1 MIIMINFFKKIP
13 FIFLIYLIFFNN
25 ANGEILKN
33 IEISG
38 NKRIS
43 KETIL
48 VLGNIEIG
56 KDLNSSD
63 LNYSLKKLYD
73 TNFFENI
80 NYSLDNGLLKIFL
93 VENPI
98 IEEINITGIK
108 KKSFTDQIYEK
119 ISLKNRMSYTE
130 EQFKKD
136 IDIINS
142 SLKASGYYFSK
153 IKSSTNKNDDLNSIK
168 LNIDIQLG
176 EKAKIREIIFIGD
189 KKVKDKKLLELI
201 ASEEHKFWKFISNK
215 VYLNKS
221 LLDLDKRLLENYYKN
236 NGYYNVKVINS
247 FAELNDEGSFKIIFN
262 INAGSKYFFN
272 NFSLSLPDDYKEKDF
287 KKVNKIFDK
296 LKDEKYSLNNINLI
310 LNEIDTIASSRLYD
324 FIKVEV
330 SENIIEQNKIDFN
343 FIVKDSDKFYV
354 EKINIFGNFAT
365 IEEVIRNNMIVDEGD
380 PFNEILFN
388 KSINKIKNLRIFKK
402 VNSKITEGSNPN
414 TKILNLSVEEQPT
427 GEISLGAGVGTSGT
441 VISGGI
447 SENNFLGK
455 GIKLNSN
462 LQISE
467 DSVKGSLT
475 YIKPFFNYT
484 DNTLSTKIR
493 STTEDNLS
501 DFGYKISTIGLSLG
515 TEIEQYENLF
525 FSPEIDFTAEDLST
539 NSSASNS
546 LKKQEGSYADL
557 YFNYGLNFDT
567 RDSTYDPSRGGMV
580 SFYQA
585 MPVISSDNEISNT
598 LILSKYKLLNE
609 TSGTVGKASVYMK
622 AVNSLDGSD
631 VRISKRAQVPYNR
644 LRGFEK
650 GKVGPIENSDY
661 VGGNYVSTLNLSTN
675 LPRIFTTLEN
685 LDFSYFIDVAN
696 VWGIDYDNSIDDSNT
711 IRSSTGIAIEFLSPV
726 GPLSFS
732 FTQPLTK
739 HSTDKTETFRFNLGT
754 TF

>member
-1 MIIMINFFKKIP
+1 MINYFKKIP
-13 FIFLIYLIFFNN
+13 FIFLIYLFFFNY
-25 ANGEILKN
+25 ANSEILKN

-43 KETIL
+43 KETVL

-56 KDLNSSD
+56 KDLNSSE

-80 NYSLDNGLLKIFL
+80 NYSLNNGLLKIFL

-108 KKSFTDQIYEK
+108 KKSFTKQIYEK

-136 IDIINS
+136 IDVINS

-153 IKSSTNKNDDLNSIK
+153 IKSSIKRNDDLNSIT

-176 EKAKIREIIFIGD
+176 EKAKIKEIIFIGD

-201 ASEEHKFWKFISNK
+201 ASEEHKFWKFISNR

-236 NGYYNVKVINS
+236 NGYYNVKVLNS
-247 FAELNDEGSFKIIFN
+247 FAELNDEGSFKIVFN
-262 INAGSKYFFN
+262 INAGTKYFFN
-272 NFSLSLPDDYKEKDF
+272 NFSLTLPDDYKEKDF
-287 KKVNKIFDK
+287 KKINKLFDK
-296 LKDEKYSLNNINLI
+296 LKDEKYSLDNINLI
-310 LNEIDTIASSRLYD
+310 LNEIDNIASSRLYD
-324 FIKVEV
+324 FIKVEF
-330 SENIIEQNKIDFN
+330 SENIIEKNKIDFN

-354 EKINIFGNFAT
+354 EKINIYGNFTT

-402 VNSKITEGSNPN
+402 VDSKITEGSSPN

-455 GIKLNSN
+455 GIKLDSN
-462 LQISE
+462 LQFSQ

-475 YIKPFFNYT
+475 YIKPYFNYT

-501 DFGYKISTIGLSLG
+501 DFGYKISTLGLSMG

-525 FSPEIDFTAEDLST
+525 FSPEIDFTTEDLKT

-546 LKKQEGSYADL
+546 LKKQEGSYRDL

-567 RDSTYDPSRGGMV
+567 RDSTYDPSKGGIV

-609 TSGTVGKASVYMK
+609 DSGTVGKASIYMK

-696 VWGIDYDNSIDDSNT
+696 VWGVDYDSSIDESNT

-726 GPLSFS
+726 GPLTFS

>member
-1 MIIMINFFKKIP
+1 MINYFKKIP
-13 FIFLIYLIFFNN
+13 FIFLIYLFFFNY
-25 ANGEILKN
+25 ANSEILKN

-43 KETIL
+43 KETVL

-56 KDLNSSD
+56 KDLNSSE

-80 NYSLDNGLLKIFL
+80 NYSLNNGLLKIFL

-108 KKSFTDQIYEK
+108 KKSFTKQIYEK

-136 IDIINS
+136 IDVINS

-153 IKSSTNKNDDLNSIK
+153 IKSSIKRNDDLNSIT

-176 EKAKIREIIFIGD
+176 EKAKIKEIIFIGD

-201 ASEEHKFWKFISNK
+201 ASEEHKFWKFISNR

-236 NGYYNVKVINS
+236 NGYYNVKVLNS
-247 FAELNDEGSFKIIFN
+247 FAELNDEGSFKIVFN
-262 INAGSKYFFN
+262 INAGTKYFFN
-272 NFSLSLPDDYKEKDF
+272 NFSLTLPDDYKEKDF
-287 KKVNKIFDK
+287 KKINKLFDK
-296 LKDEKYSLNNINLI
+296 LKDEKYSLDNINLI
-310 LNEIDTIASSRLYD
+310 LNEIDNIASSRLYD
-324 FIKVEV
+324 FIKVEF
-330 SENIIEQNKIDFN
+330 SENIIEKNKIDFN

-354 EKINIFGNFAT
+354 EKINIYGNFTT

-402 VNSKITEGSNPN
+402 VDSKITEGSSPN

-455 GIKLNSN
+455 GIKLDSN
-462 LQISE
+462 LQFSK

-475 YIKPFFNYT
+475 YIKPYFNYT

-501 DFGYKISTIGLSLG
+501 DFGYKISTLGLSMG

-525 FSPEIDFTAEDLST
+525 FSPEIDFTTEDLKT

-546 LKKQEGSYADL
+546 FKKQEGSYRDL

-567 RDSTYDPSRGGMV
+567 RDSTYDPSKGGIV

-609 TSGTVGKASVYMK
+609 DSGTVGKASIYMK

-696 VWGIDYDNSIDDSNT
+696 VWGVDYDSSIDESNT

-726 GPLSFS
+726 GPLTFS

>member
-1 MIIMINFFKKIP
+1 MINYFKKIP
-13 FIFLIYLIFFNN
+13 FIFLIYLFFFNY
-25 ANGEILKN
+25 ANSEILKN

-43 KETIL
+43 KETVL

-56 KDLNSSD
+56 KDLNSSE

-80 NYSLDNGLLKIFL
+80 NYSLNNGLLKIFL

-108 KKSFTDQIYEK
+108 KKSFTKQIYEK

-136 IDIINS
+136 IDVINS

-153 IKSSTNKNDDLNSIK
+153 IKSSIKRNDDLNSIT

-176 EKAKIREIIFIGD
+176 EKAKIKEIIFIGD

-201 ASEEHKFWKFISNK
+201 ASEEHKFWKFISNR

-236 NGYYNVKVINS
+236 NGYYNVKVLNS
-247 FAELNDEGSFKIIFN
+247 FAELNDEGSFKIVFN
-262 INAGSKYFFN
+262 INAGTKYFFN
-272 NFSLSLPDDYKEKDF
+272 NFSLTLPDDYKEKDF
-287 KKVNKIFDK
+287 KKINKLFDK

-310 LNEIDTIASSRLYD
+310 LNEIDNIASSRLYD
-324 FIKVEV
+324 FIKVEF
-330 SENIIEQNKIDFN
+330 SENIIEKNKIDFN

-354 EKINIFGNFAT
+354 EKINIYGNFTT

-402 VNSKITEGSNPN
+402 VDSKIIEGSSPN

-427 GEISLGAGVGTSGT
+427 GEISMGAGVGTSGT
-441 VISGGI
+441 VISGGV

-455 GIKLNSN
+455 GIKLDSN
-462 LQISE
+462 LQFSE

-475 YIKPFFNYT
+475 YIKPYFNYT

-501 DFGYKISTIGLSLG
+501 DFGYKISTLGLSMG

-525 FSPEIDFTAEDLST
+525 FSPEIDFTTEDLKT

-546 LKKQEGSYADL
+546 LKKQEGSYRDL

-567 RDSTYDPSRGGMV
+567 RDSTYDPSKGGIV

-609 TSGTVGKASVYMK
+609 DSGTVGKASIYMK

-696 VWGIDYDNSIDDSNT
+696 VWGVDYDSSIDDSNT

>member
-1 MIIMINFFKKIP
+1 MINYFKKIP
-13 FIFLIYLIFFNN
+13 FIFLIYLFFFNY
-25 ANGEILKN
+25 ANSEILKN

-43 KETIL
+43 KETVL

-56 KDLNSSD
+56 KDLNSSE

-80 NYSLDNGLLKIFL
+80 NYSLNNGLLKIFL

-108 KKSFTDQIYEK
+108 KKSFTKQIYEK

-136 IDIINS
+136 IDVINS

-153 IKSSTNKNDDLNSIK
+153 IKSSIKRNDDLNSIT

-176 EKAKIREIIFIGD
+176 EKAKIKEIIFIGD

-201 ASEEHKFWKFISNK
+201 ASEEHKFWKFISNR

-236 NGYYNVKVINS
+236 NGYYNVKVLNS
-247 FAELNDEGSFKIIFN
+247 FAELNDEGSFKIVFN
-262 INAGSKYFFN
+262 INAGTKYFFN
-272 NFSLSLPDDYKEKDF
+272 NFSLTLPDDYKEKDF
-287 KKVNKIFDK
+287 KKINKLFDK

-310 LNEIDTIASSRLYD
+310 LNEIDNIASSRLYD
-324 FIKVEV
+324 FIKVEF
-330 SENIIEQNKIDFN
+330 SENIIEKNKIDFN

-354 EKINIFGNFAT
+354 EKINIYGNFTT

-402 VNSKITEGSNPN
+402 VDSKITEGSSPN

-455 GIKLNSN
+455 GIKLDSN
-462 LQISE
+462 LQFSE

-475 YIKPFFNYT
+475 YIKPYFNYT

-501 DFGYKISTIGLSLG
+501 DFGYKISTLGLSMG

-525 FSPEIDFTAEDLST
+525 FSPEIDFTTEDLKT

-546 LKKQEGSYADL
+546 LKKQEGSYRDL

-567 RDSTYDPSRGGMV
+567 RDSTYDPSKGGIV

-609 TSGTVGKASVYMK
+609 DSGTVGKASIYMK

-696 VWGIDYDNSIDDSNT
+696 VWGVDYDSSIDESNT
-711 IRSSTGIAIEFLSPV
+711 IRNSTGIAIEFLSPV
-726 GPLSFS
+726 GPLTFS

>member
-1 MIIMINFFKKIP
+1 MINYFKKIP
-13 FIFLIYLIFFNN
+13 FIFLIYLFFFNY
-25 ANGEILKN
+25 ANSEILKN

-43 KETIL
+43 KETVL

-56 KDLNSSD
+56 KDLNSSE

-80 NYSLDNGLLKIFL
+80 NYSLNNGLLKIFL

-108 KKSFTDQIYEK
+108 KKSFTKQIYEK

-136 IDIINS
+136 IDVINS

-153 IKSSTNKNDDLNSIK
+153 IKSSIKRNDDLNSIT

-176 EKAKIREIIFIGD
+176 EKAKIKEIIFIGD

-201 ASEEHKFWKFISNK
+201 ASEEHKFWKFISNR

-236 NGYYNVKVINS
+236 NGYYNVKVLNS
-247 FAELNDEGSFKIIFN
+247 FAELNDEGSFKIVFN
-262 INAGSKYFFN
+262 INAGTKYFFN
-272 NFSLSLPDDYKEKDF
+272 NFSLTLPDDYKEKDF
-287 KKVNKIFDK
+287 KKINKLFDK

-310 LNEIDTIASSRLYD
+310 LNEIDNIASSRLYD
-324 FIKVEV
+324 FIKVEF
-330 SENIIEQNKIDFN
+330 SENIIEKNKIDFN

-354 EKINIFGNFAT
+354 EKINIYGNFTT

-402 VNSKITEGSNPN
+402 VDSKITEGSSPN

-455 GIKLNSN
+455 GIKLDSN
-462 LQISE
+462 LQFSQ

-475 YIKPFFNYT
+475 YIKPYFNYT

-501 DFGYKISTIGLSLG
+501 DFGYKISTLGLSMG

-525 FSPEIDFTAEDLST
+525 FSPEIDFTTEDLKT

-546 LKKQEGSYADL
+546 LKKQEGSYRDL

-567 RDSTYDPSRGGMV
+567 RDSTYDPSKGGIV

-609 TSGTVGKASVYMK
+609 DSGTVGKASIYMK

-696 VWGIDYDNSIDDSNT
+696 VWGVDYDSSIDDSNT

-739 HSTDKTETFRFNLGT
+739 HSSDKTETFRFNLGT

>member
-1 MIIMINFFKKIP
+1 MINYFKKIP
-13 FIFLIYLIFFNN
+13 FIFLIYLFFFNY
-25 ANGEILKN
+25 ANSEILKN

-43 KETIL
+43 KETVL

-56 KDLNSSD
+56 KDLNSSE

-80 NYSLDNGLLKIFL
+80 NYSLNNGLLKIFL

-108 KKSFTDQIYEK
+108 KKSFTKQIYEK

-136 IDIINS
+136 IDVINS

-153 IKSSTNKNDDLNSIK
+153 IKSSIKRNDDLNSIT

-176 EKAKIREIIFIGD
+176 EKAKIKEIIFIGD

-201 ASEEHKFWKFISNK
+201 ASEEHKFWKFISNR

-236 NGYYNVKVINS
+236 NGYYNVKVLNS
-247 FAELNDEGSFKIIFN
+247 FAELNDEGSFKIVFN
-262 INAGSKYFFN
+262 INAGTKYFFN
-272 NFSLSLPDDYKEKDF
+272 NFSLTLPDDYKEKDF
-287 KKVNKIFDK
+287 KKINKLFDK

-310 LNEIDTIASSRLYD
+310 LNEIDNIASSRLYD
-324 FIKVEV
+324 FIKVEF
-330 SENIIEQNKIDFN
+330 SENIIEKNKIDFN

-354 EKINIFGNFAT
+354 EKINIYGNFTT

-402 VNSKITEGSNPN
+402 VDSKIIEGSSPN

-455 GIKLNSN
+455 GIKLDSN
-462 LQISE
+462 LQFSQ

-475 YIKPFFNYT
+475 YIKPYFNYT

-501 DFGYKISTIGLSLG
+501 DFGYKISTLGLSMG

-525 FSPEIDFTAEDLST
+525 FSPEIDFTTEDLKT

-546 LKKQEGSYADL
+546 LKKQEGSYRDL

-567 RDSTYDPSRGGMV
+567 RDSTYDPSKGGIV

-609 TSGTVGKASVYMK
+609 DSGTVGKASIYMK

-696 VWGIDYDNSIDDSNT
+696 VWGVDYDSSIDDSNT

>member
-1 MIIMINFFKKIP
+1 MILLLKKIP
-13 FIFLIYLIFFNN
+13 FIFLIYLIFFNH
-25 ANGEILKN
+25 AHSEILKN
-33 IEISG
+33 IEVSG

-48 VLGNIEIG
+48 VLGDIEIG
-56 KDLNSSD
+56 KDLNSSN

-80 NYSLDNGLLKIFL
+80 NYSLNNGILKIFL
-93 VENPI
+93 IENPI
-98 IEEINITGIK
+98 IEEINVTGIK
-108 KKSFTDQIYEK
+108 KKSFTEQIYEK

-136 IDIINS
+136 IDTINN
-142 SLKASGYYFSK
+142 SLKTSGYYFSK
-153 IKSSTNKNDDLNSIK
+153 IKTSTKKNKDLNSII

-176 EKAKIREIIFIGD
+176 EKAKIKEIIFIGD

-221 LLDLDKRLLENYYKN
+221 LLDFDKRLLENYYKN
-236 NGYYNVKVINS
+236 NGYYNVKILNS
-247 FAELNDEGSFKIIFN
+247 FAELNDEGSFKIVFN

-272 NFSLSLPDDYKEKDF
+272 NFSLTLPNDYKEKDF
-287 KKVNKIFDK
+287 NQINKIFNK
-296 LKDEKYSLNNINLI
+296 LKGEKYSLNNINLI
-310 LNEIDTIASSRLYD
+310 LNEIDSIASSRLYD
-324 FIKVEV
+324 FIKVEF
-330 SENIIEQNKIDFN
+330 SENIIEKNKIDFN
-343 FIVKDSDKFYV
+343 FTVKDSDKFYV
-354 EKINIFGNFAT
+354 EKINIFGNFTT

-388 KSINKIKNLRIFKK
+388 KSINNIKNLRIFKK
-402 VNSKITEGSNPN
+402 VNSEIIEGSTPN

-455 GIKLNSN
+455 GIKLNTN
-462 LQISE
+462 LQISD
-467 DSVKGSLT
+467 DSLKGSLT

-484 DNTLSTKIR
+484 DNTLSTRLR
-493 STTEDNLS
+493 STTEDNLG
-501 DFGYKISTIGLSLG
+501 DFGYKISTLGLSLG

-525 FSPEIDFTAEDLST
+525 FSPEIDFTNENLTT

-546 LKKQEGSYADL
+546 LKKQEGSYSDL

-567 RDSTYDPSRGGMV
+567 RDSSYDPSKGGMV

-585 MPVISSDNEISNT
+585 MPIISSENEISNT
-598 LILSKYKLLNE
+598 LILSKYKLFNE
-609 TSGTVGKASVYMK
+609 ASGTVGKASVYFK

-696 VWGIDYDNSIDDSNT
+696 VWGVDYDSSIDETNT

>member
-1 MIIMINFFKKIP
+1 MINYFKKIP
-13 FIFLIYLIFFNN
+13 FIFLIYLFFFNY
-25 ANGEILKN
+25 ANSEILKN

-43 KETIL
+43 KETVL

-56 KDLNSSD
+56 KDLNSSE

-80 NYSLDNGLLKIFL
+80 NYSLNNGLLKIFL

-108 KKSFTDQIYEK
+108 KKSFTKQIYEK

-136 IDIINS
+136 IDVINS

-153 IKSSTNKNDDLNSIK
+153 IKSSIKRNDDLNSIT

-176 EKAKIREIIFIGD
+176 EKAKIKEIIFIGD

-201 ASEEHKFWKFISNK
+201 ASEEHKFWKFISNR

-236 NGYYNVKVINS
+236 NGYYNVKVLNS
-247 FAELNDEGSFKIIFN
+247 FAELNDEGSFKIVFN
-262 INAGSKYFFN
+262 INAGTKYFFN
-272 NFSLSLPDDYKEKDF
+272 NFSLTLPDDYKEKDF
-287 KKVNKIFDK
+287 KKINKLFDK

-310 LNEIDTIASSRLYD
+310 LNEIDNIASSRLYD
-324 FIKVEV
+324 FIKVEF
-330 SENIIEQNKIDFN
+330 SENIIEKNKIDFN

-354 EKINIFGNFAT
+354 EKINIYGNFTT

-402 VNSKITEGSNPN
+402 VDSKIIEGSSPN

-455 GIKLNSN
+455 GIKLDSN
-462 LQISE
+462 LQFSE

-475 YIKPFFNYT
+475 YIKPYFNYT

-501 DFGYKISTIGLSLG
+501 DFGYKISTLGLSMG

-525 FSPEIDFTAEDLST
+525 FSPEIDFTTEDLKT

-546 LKKQEGSYADL
+546 LKKQEGSYRDL

-567 RDSTYDPSRGGMV
+567 RDSTYDPSKGGIV

-609 TSGTVGKASVYMK
+609 DSGTVGKASIYMK

-696 VWGIDYDNSIDDSNT
+696 VWGVDYDSSIDESNT

-726 GPLSFS
+726 GPLTFS